1 MTIRAIS
8 RVLGLL
14 LGWSAISG
22 FAAVG
27 SDSSTLRFLEQ
38 RVKNDPLDCI
48 ALNRLSSAYINQMR
62 ETGDLASL
70 DRARQSARSSLDAV
84 PGPQNPGGLA
94 ALAVVELELHHFREA
109 LALAR
114 QAHSIDPQNT
124 GALATV
130 GDAEL
135 ELGDYAEAEKTYAKL
150 SAGDPAPPV
159 RARLARLAELKG
171 DPQKAIVLL
180 RQDLGT
186 GADSVWYRVRLGEL
200 HFRMGNLDKAD
211 ELYESA
217 RLLRPEFYLVLEH
230 VAELR
235 AAQGRFDEALAAYQK
250 VVALVPRA
258 EFFQALGDLYVFMKR
273 SDDAKPWHD
282 RALSVYL
289 KSVGE
294 GNAHYYHHLAGFYCD
309 VRENPTEALRWAR
322 QDKAI
327 RNSIYACD
335 TLAWALYR
343 NGEFAAAAGEMTT
356 ALALGT
362 KDAQLLFRA
371 GMIYSRAGQI
381 ERGGE
386 LLKQALAANPRYNS
400 FHMHR

>member
-1 MTIRAIS
+1 M
-8 RVLGLL
+8 
-14 LGWSAISG
+14 LGWIGVNG

-27 SDSSTLRFLEQ
+27 PDSSVLGFLEQ
-38 RVKNDPLDCI
+38 RVKSDPLDCI
-48 ALNRLSSAYINQMR
+48 ALNRLSTAYINQMR
-62 ETGDLASL
+62 ETGDLAYL
-70 DRARQSARSSLDAV
+70 DRALRTARSSVEAV
-84 PGPQNPGGLA
+84 PGPQNPGGLV
-94 ALAVVELELHHFREA
+94 ALAVAEFELHHFREA

-114 QAHSIDPQNT
+114 QGYAIDPRNT

-135 ELGDYAEAEKTYAKL
+135 ELGDYAAAEKTYTLL
-150 SAGDPAPPV
+150 SEGDSAPPIQ
-159 RARLARLAELKG
+159 ARLARLLELKG
-171 DPQKAIVLL
+171 DPQKAIGLL
-180 RQDLGT
+180 RQNLGT
-186 GADSVWYRVRLGEL
+186 DSDSVWYRVRLGEL
-200 HFRMGNLDKAD
+200 YFRTGDLEKAD
-211 ELYESA
+211 EIYESA
-217 RLLRPEFYLVLEH
+217 RQFRPESYLVLEH
-230 VAELR
+230 LAELR
-235 AAQGRFDEALAAYQK
+235 AAQGKFEESVALYQK

-258 EFFQALGDLYVFMKR
+258 EFFQALGDVYVFMKR
-273 SDDAKPWHD
+273 PADAKPWHD
-282 RALSVYL
+282 RALNAYL

-294 GNAHYYHHLAGFYCD
+294 GNAHYYHHLAGFYSD

-343 NGEFAAAAGEMTT
+343 NGEFAPAVEEMTK

-362 KDAQLLFRA
+362 KDAHLLFHA

-386 LLKQALAANPRYNS
+386 LLKQAMAANPRYNS